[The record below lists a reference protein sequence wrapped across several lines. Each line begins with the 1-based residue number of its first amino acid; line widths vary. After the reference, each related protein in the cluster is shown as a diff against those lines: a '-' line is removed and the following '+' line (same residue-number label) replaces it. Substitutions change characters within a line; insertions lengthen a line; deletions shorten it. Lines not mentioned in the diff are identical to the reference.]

1 MLSYG
6 DDLVFGITAD
16 YDAVPDVDE
25 LASGIEAAVAR
36 LVAISA
42 GTG

>member
-6 DDLVFGITAD
+6 DDPVFGITAG

-25 LASGIEAAVAR
+25 LADGR
-36 LVAISA
+36 R
-42 GTG
+42 